1 MEKHMK
7 NLKLLFKAFW
17 KISGPILKELLN
29 LLVVLVIILVLFSV
43 EWIMSMVAIATLL
56 FMIYLLVTFV
66 IDYFKNI
73 GKEYKELKNKF

>member
-1 MEKHMK
+1 MK

>member
-1 MEKHMK
+1 MK

-17 KISGPILKELLN
+17 KVSGPILKELLN
-29 LLVVLVIILVLFSV
+29 LLAVLVIILVLFSV

-56 FMIYLLVTFV
+56 FMIYLLATFV

>member
-1 MEKHMK
+1 MK

-17 KISGPILKELLN
+17 KVSGPILKERLN

-56 FMIYLLVTFV
+56 SMIYFLVTFV

-73 GKEYKELKNKF
+73 SKEYKELKNKF

>member
-17 KISGPILKELLN
+17 KISGPILKERLN

-43 EWIMSMVAIATLL
+43 EWIMSIVAIATLL
-56 FMIYLLVTFV
+56 FTIYLLVTFV

-73 GKEYKELKNKF
+73 SKEYKELKNKF

>member
-1 MEKHMK
+1 MK
-7 NLKLLFKAFW
+7 NLKLWFKAFW

>member
-17 KISGPILKELLN
+17 KVSGPILKELLN

>member
-1 MEKHMK
+1 MK

-17 KISGPILKELLN
+17 KVSGPILKESLN

-43 EWIMSMVAIATLL
+43 ELIMSMVAIATLL
-56 FMIYLLVTFV
+56 FMIYLLVTFI

>member
-1 MEKHMK
+1 MK

-17 KISGPILKELLN
+17 KVSGPILKELLN

-43 EWIMSMVAIATLL
+43 EWIMSMVAISTLL

-73 GKEYKELKNKF
+73 GEEYKELENKF

>member
-1 MEKHMK
+1 MK
-7 NLKLLFKAFW
+7 NFKLLFKAFW
-17 KISGPILKELLN
+17 KVSGPILKELLN
-29 LLVVLVIILVLFSV
+29 LLVVLVIILVLFSA

>member
-1 MEKHMK
+1 MK

-17 KISGPILKELLN
+17 KVSGPILKELLN
-29 LLVVLVIILVLFSV
+29 LLVVLVIILVLFSA

>member
-1 MEKHMK
+1 MK

-17 KISGPILKELLN
+17 KVSGPILKERLN

-43 EWIMSMVAIATLL
+43 ELIMSIVAIATLL
-56 FMIYLLVTFV
+56 FTIYLLVTFF

-73 GKEYKELKNKF
+73 SKEYKELKNKF

>member
-1 MEKHMK
+1 MK

-17 KISGPILKELLN
+17 KVSGPILKELLN
-29 LLVVLVIILVLFSV
+29 LVAVLAIILVLFSV

-73 GKEYKELKNKF
+73 SKEYRELKK

>member
-17 KISGPILKELLN
+17 KVSGPILKELLN
-29 LLVVLVIILVLFSV
+29 LLVALVIILVLFSV

>member
-1 MEKHMK
+1 MK

-56 FMIYLLVTFV
+56 FMIYLLVTFI

>member
-1 MEKHMK
+1 MEKYMK
-7 NLKLLFKAFW
+7 NFKLLFKAFW
-17 KISGPILKELLN
+17 KVSGPILKELLN
-29 LLVVLVIILVLFSV
+29 LLVVLVIILVLFSA

>member
-1 MEKHMK
+1 MK

-17 KISGPILKELLN
+17 KVSGPILKDLLN
-29 LLVVLVIILVLFSV
+29 LVAVLVIILVLFSV

>member
-1 MEKHMK
+1 MK

-17 KISGPILKELLN
+17 KVSGPILKESLN

-43 EWIMSMVAIATLL
+43 ELIMSMIAIATLL

>member
-1 MEKHMK
+1 MK

-17 KISGPILKELLN
+17 KVSGPILKESLN

-56 FMIYLLVTFV
+56 FMIYLLVAFV

>member
-1 MEKHMK
+1 MK

-17 KISGPILKELLN
+17 KVSGPILKELLN

>member
-17 KISGPILKELLN
+17 KVSGPILKELLN

-56 FMIYLLVTFV
+56 FMIYLLITFV

>member
-17 KISGPILKELLN
+17 KVSGPILKELLN

-56 FMIYLLVTFV
+56 FMIYLLVTFI